1 MIASL
6 TRHLVSSAS
15 STIAGNRL
23 WDNWAI
29 PITWRRRKTLYA
41 LFIYIL
47 LSSSYYLGELFHPLG

>member
-15 STIAGNRL
+15 STIAGNKL

-29 PITWRRRKTLYA
+29 PITCRKRKKLRVVHTKYHK
-41 LFIYIL
+41 L
-47 LSSSYYLGELFHPLG
+47 LDYS